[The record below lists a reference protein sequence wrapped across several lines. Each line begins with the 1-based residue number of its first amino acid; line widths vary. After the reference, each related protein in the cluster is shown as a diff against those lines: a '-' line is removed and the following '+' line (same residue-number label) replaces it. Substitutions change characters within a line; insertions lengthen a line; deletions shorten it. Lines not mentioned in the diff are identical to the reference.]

1 MERVNDPWLS
11 TLTLTPSRR
20 CGTDDCLVASRPSPS
35 KRDRSSKGGRAT
47 ERERLLGRAGPV
59 GHRFQVGDPL
69 PDLVASGFIVGIGLP
84 DAQAV
89 GALSLERVRVSAGG
103 GRWRCGR
110 LGDRGG
116 RRG

>member
-69 PDLVASGFIVGIGLP
+69 PDLVASGFMVGIGLGGIGENLAGVVEMLGVEEFSEP
-84 DAQAV
+84 F
-89 GALSLERVRVSAGG
+89 LESGE
-103 GRWRCGR
+103 
-110 LGDRGG
+110 
-116 RRG
+116 